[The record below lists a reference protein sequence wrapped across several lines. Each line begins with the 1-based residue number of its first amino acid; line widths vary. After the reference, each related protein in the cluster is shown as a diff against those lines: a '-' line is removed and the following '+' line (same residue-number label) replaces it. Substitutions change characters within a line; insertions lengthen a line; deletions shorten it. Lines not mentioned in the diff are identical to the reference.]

1 MVSSTNSQSFD
12 DVLEHDIEETLTLD
26 QLVES
31 YQGNNPHNGCPEIE
45 NTNINQINDNG
56 SNSNTNIVSQILDPN
71 EDMQL
76 HFLTEADDIEGNSR
90 NTDTLRQYLEKECY
104 CSTEW
109 CNELLFPASLD
120 RKFFKKLILYSMLEI
135 LSTKIKRIMV
145 IIEYILILLNIQHMK
160 RLKKNLKL
168 IVI

>member
-31 YQGNNPHNGCPEIE
+31 YQGNNPHNGFPEIE

-76 HFLTEADDIEGNSR
+76 HFLAEADAIEGNSR
-90 NTDTLRQYLEKECY
+90 NADTLR
-104 CSTEW
+104 
-109 CNELLFPASLD
+109 
-120 RKFFKKLILYSMLEI
+120 
-135 LSTKIKRIMV
+135 
-145 IIEYILILLNIQHMK
+145 
-160 RLKKNLKL
+160 
-168 IVI
+168 